1 MWIETIWPSS
11 TVTFSRTV
19 RRPQIVRECEEG
31 GICSPAGREGHAERL
46 HAGHTRG
53 IECPGD
59 ACCCA
64 PRSLLR
70 LPGSPVLRRRDLDPL
85 IEEVWSC

>member
-53 IECPGD
+53 IECSG
-59 ACCCA
+59 
-64 PRSLLR
+64 RRLLLR
-70 LPGSPVLRRRDLDPL
+70 TAKPAPAPW
-85 IEEVWSC
+85 ITYP